1 MNQEKIGKFISECRK
16 EKQLTQEQLAMQLG
30 VTSKSVSKWET
41 GNCLPEASKYQT
53 LCEILGITLNE
64 LFSGERL
71 ISETENE
78 AKNCLVDLLAG
89 FYLSSIASNACD
101 MHGDYDVD
109 CGVSYEDFKNA
120 LLKMS
125 ETTVMLSK
133 FKSKEAAIRYLVKET
148 GLTWEECLGAYDYYF
163 NLFKVERWE

>member
-1 MNQEKIGKFISECRK
+1 M
-16 EKQLTQEQLAMQLG
+16 
-30 VTSKSVSKWET
+30 
-41 GNCLPEASKYQT
+41 PEASKYKT

-89 FYLSSIASNACD
+89 RI
-101 MHGDYDVD
+101 YDVD